1 MSKTWII
8 FEREYLN
15 LVRKKSFLLSTFLVP
30 LGFAMLFGIQFLSMQ
45 VVEKENY
52 LVLIQEQDEGVNTIY
67 EKLAESSSDE
77 ITFQLIDV
85 QLDSLKDRMTK
96 QENEAVLILP
106 QELSIQKSN
115 PSLAFTLY
123 SGKNLSEPVVRK
135 IENRVRDAIRT
146 YKIQEAGLTEAKMD
160 EIAFSV
166 KANTIKWTGQ
176 DSQTTNVFL
185 ASGIG
190 FGVCFFMYMLMG
202 IYGSILMQGVIEEK
216 ANRIVEVIVS
226 SVRPFN
232 LLLGKTIAI
241 ASVGVTQFLIWMIL
255 SGGILFVLAPLMAGQ
270 VDPDTLASQPGGMNA
285 AEAESMV
292 QEIMLGIEQFDWTVL
307 WFFPLYFL
315 GGFFLYGSLMA
326 SAASAVDNVQDAQ
339 QFAFPITILMILPI
353 LFVWN
358 IIQNPNSSFAI
369 FSSMFP
375 FFSPMAMLVRMSLTE
390 VPWWQVLLSL
400 TILIASFL
408 ACIWVA
414 ARIYRTGILMYGKK
428 PSIRELFRWISYK

>member
-1 MSKTWII
+1 MNKTWII
-8 FEREYLN
+8 FQREYLN
-15 LVRKKSFLLSTFLVP
+15 IVRKKSFLLSTFLVP
-30 LGFAMLFGIQFLSMQ
+30 LGFALLFGIQFLSMS
-45 VVEKENY
+45 VVEEENY
-52 LVLIQEQDEGVNTIY
+52 LILVQDQDEGINSVYQSLQDLST
-67 EKLAESSSDE
+67 DE
-77 ITFQLIDV
+77 LTFELIDAS
-85 QLDSLKDRMTK
+85 LDSLKSRMTE

-106 QELSIQKSN
+106 QELSIQKNN
-115 PSLAFTLY
+115 PSLAFTVY

-135 IENRVRDAIRT
+135 IESRVKEVIRA
-146 YKIQEAGLTEAKMD
+146 YKIQAAGLTEESMEA
-160 EIAFSV
+160 ISFSV
-166 KANTIKWTGQ
+166 RANTVKWTGK
-176 DSQTTNVFL
+176 DSKTTNVVL
-185 ASGIG
+185 ASAIG

-241 ASVGVTQFLIWMIL
+241 ASVGVTQFLIWIIL
-255 SGGILFVLAPLMAGQ
+255 SGGVTFVLSLLLAGRI
-270 VDPDTLASQPGGMNA
+270 DPEALASQPGAMDA
-285 AEAESMV
+285 AEAENMA
-292 QEIMLGIEQFDWTVL
+292 QNIMQGMENFDWTVL

-326 SAASAVDNVQDAQ
+326 GAGSAVDNVQDAQ

-369 FSSMFP
+369 FASLFP

-390 VPWWQVLLSL
+390 VPWYQVVLSL
-400 TILIASFL
+400 VILIGSFL
-408 ACIWVA
+408 GCIWIA

-428 PSIRELFRWISYK
+428 PSFGEVFRWISYK

>member
-1 MSKTWII
+1 
-8 FEREYLN
+8 
-15 LVRKKSFLLSTFLVP
+15 
-30 LGFAMLFGIQFLSMQ
+30 
-45 VVEKENY
+45 
-52 LVLIQEQDEGVNTIY
+52 
-67 EKLAESSSDE
+67 
-77 ITFQLIDV
+77 
-85 QLDSLKDRMTK
+85 
-96 QENEAVLILP
+96 
-106 QELSIQKSN
+106 
-115 PSLAFTLY
+115 
-123 SGKNLSEPVVRK
+123 
-135 IENRVRDAIRT
+135 
-146 YKIQEAGLTEAKMD
+146 
-160 EIAFSV
+160 
-166 KANTIKWTGQ
+166 
-176 DSQTTNVFL
+176 
-185 ASGIG
+185 
-190 FGVCFFMYMLMG
+190 
-202 IYGSILMQGVIEEK
+202 MQGVIEEK

-326 SAASAVDNVQDAQ
+326 GAASAVDNVQDAQ